1 MKPQGGT
8 VARNL
13 EELKRTLGFPGPWSS
28 RLDEALTHR
37 SYAVENNLAYDNQ
50 RLEFLGDAVLEIIL
64 TEYLF
69 NLYPDAPEGE
79 MTKMRSAL
87 VREAALARLAR
98 KLRLGDYLR
107 TGRGERDA
115 GGADRDSTLADL
127 FEAVLGAFY
136 LDAGFDVVR
145 DFILRLAGE
154 EFPDPRSQL
163 TTLNPKG
170 LLQEYSQR
178 RWGTTPEYQV
188 LHTSGPEHLPIYD
201 VEVHLHGYI
210 ATGRAA
216 SRKHAESEAAKSLYH
231 FLVNQEKCR

>member
-87 VREAALARLAR
+87 VREAAVP
-98 KLRLGDYLR
+98 
-107 TGRGERDA
+107 TGIPHWPTCSKRCWERSTWTP
-115 GGADRDSTLADL
+115 DSMWCATSYSDWP
-127 FEAVLGAFY
+127 ERSSPTR
-136 LDAGFDVVR
+136 VR
-145 DFILRLAGE
+145 
-154 EFPDPRSQL
+154 
-163 TTLNPKG
+163 
-170 LLQEYSQR
+170 
-178 RWGTTPEYQV
+178 
-188 LHTSGPEHLPIYD
+188 
-201 VEVHLHGYI
+201 
-210 ATGRAA
+210 
-216 SRKHAESEAAKSLYH
+216 
-231 FLVNQEKCR
+231 C

>member
-1 MKPQGGT
+1 M
-8 VARNL
+8 ARNL
-13 EELKRTLGFPGPWSS
+13 EELKRELGAAVPWTR
-28 RLDEALTHR
+28 RLEEAMTHR
-37 SYAVENNLAYDNQ
+37 SYAVENNLDYDNQ

-69 NLYPDAPEGE
+69 NRYPDAAEGE

-98 KLRLGDYLR
+98 KLRLGDCLR
-107 TGRGERDA
+107 TGRGEHDA
-115 GGADRDSTLADL
+115 GGTDRDSTLADL

-136 LDAGFDVVR
+136 LDAGFDAVR
-145 DFILRLAGE
+145 TFVLKLAQE
-154 EFPDPRSQL
+154 EFPAPRSLL

-178 RWGTTPEYQV
+178 RWGTTPEYSV

-201 VEVHLHGYI
+201 VEVHLRCYI
-210 ATGRAA
+210 AAGRAA
-216 SRKHAESEAAKSLYH
+216 SRKQAESAAARNLYQ
-231 FLVNQEKCR
+231 FLVKQEKQL